1 MARRGSGGGANNDE
15 ISLTLAV
22 CNSQLEQLAKR
33 VHNDC
38 KDFPKDRVMSWKHEI
53 LALSQQADVAK
64 NTANYTRVVLIEE
77 RSKAAPNNV
86 EEPDSAPNALT
97 RLKQTIIDMTSDY
110 DGSNADTV
118 RKLSGIMKLGADEE
132 EVELMDQELHDQNFN
147 CPYTTIRIVEPMKK

>member
-1 MARRGSGGGANNDE
+1 MARRGSGVGANNDE
-15 ISLTLAV
+15 VSLTLAV

-38 KDFPKDRVMSWKHEI
+38 KDFPKDRVLSWKHEI

-64 NTANYTRVVLIEE
+64 NIANATRVVLIEE
-77 RSKAAPNNV
+77 RAQAVPNNA
-86 EEPDSAPNALT
+86 EEPDSNALN

-110 DGSNADTV
+110 DGSDADTV